1 MSIKTR
7 TRIRRNGSVSFT
19 VEVRVCGIQQTRTF
33 QSKKESERWG
43 ILTEEKMLR
52 GESNITSGSE
62 NKKLSDVIARFRK
75 NPPPD
80 ARDWL
85 TRKSGEHFLDFWF
98 KELGRLKIHQIR
110 ASHLIEARDKLLLKK
125 KTPATCNRYLS
136 AISALFQICVQVW
149 FLMERNPARGL
160 KRLKENNSRIRVLS
174 DEEREKL
181 FDETIKDPELHDI
194 VILALSTGARRGELE
209 KLKWSDLDRKNQTLS
224 FKQTKNG
231 SERIIPIADHLMD
244 LLRNRFLKRKLG
256 LGDWIFPAPKSTG
269 HADFGKRFREAVK
282 NTEIQNFR
290 FHDLRHTAASFL
302 AVNRVTDRKI
312 AEILGHKTLQM
323 VKRYTHLKADHL
335 RDEMNLFK
343 QLFSQ
348 KH

>member
-1 MSIKTR
+1 
-7 TRIRRNGSVSFT
+7 
-19 VEVRVCGIQQTRTF
+19 
-33 QSKKESERWG
+33 
-43 ILTEEKMLR
+43 
-52 GESNITSGSE
+52 
-62 NKKLSDVIARFRK
+62 
-75 NPPPD
+75 
-80 ARDWL
+80 
-85 TRKSGEHFLDFWF
+85 
-98 KELGRLKIHQIR
+98 
-110 ASHLIEARDKLLLKK
+110 
-125 KTPATCNRYLS
+125 
-136 AISALFQICVQVW
+136 
-149 FLMERNPARGL
+149 

-290 FHDLRHTAASFL
+290 FSKFQIF
-302 AVNRVTDRKI
+302 KI
-312 AEILGHKTLQM
+312 SKTSKFQNF
-323 VKRYTHLKADHL
+323 KIFKKSRFQYIYIYIYIYTKTP
-335 RDEMNLFK
+335 
-343 QLFSQ
+343 
-348 KH
+348 